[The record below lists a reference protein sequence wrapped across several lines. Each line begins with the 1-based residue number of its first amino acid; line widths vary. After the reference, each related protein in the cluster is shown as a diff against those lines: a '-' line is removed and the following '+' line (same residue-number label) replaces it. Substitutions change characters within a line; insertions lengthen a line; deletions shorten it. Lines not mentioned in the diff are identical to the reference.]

1 MRKLLK
7 DMPPVPLFFIGL
19 ITLPAFLF
27 QDRTLLRITEAGL
40 FLVLCVLSGKRVRIL
55 PGFVL
60 ILSVTAASLLV
71 PYGAVLVRVFGF
83 PVTAGALE
91 FGLSR
96 GFLLLGL
103 FYLSKFSVSS
113 GLRFP
118 GSFGKGIGKVF
129 YYFERF
135 SESRERILIRDL
147 PGSLDAVLISVSKSP
162 GYSRTMEPEK
172 RSAPYIPVVP
182 LAASVFCWALLFV

>member
-1 MRKLLK
+1 MRHLLK
-7 DMPPVPLFFIGL
+7 DIPSVPLFFIGL
-19 ITLPAFLF
+19 ITVPAFLF
-27 QDRTLLRITEAGL
+27 QDRTLLRMTEAGL
-40 FLVLCVLSGKRVRIL
+40 FPVLCVLAGRRVRIL
-55 PGFVL
+55 PGFIL
-60 ILSVTAASLLV
+60 LLSVTVASLLV
-71 PYGAVLVRVFGF
+71 PYGAVLIRVCGF

-103 FYLSKFSVSS
+103 FYLSKFSVSP

-129 YYFERF
+129 YYFEKF

-147 PGSLDAVLISVSKSP
+147 PGSLDAVLISVSRTP
-162 GYSRTMEPEK
+162 GVSHTAKPEK
-172 RSAPYIPVVP
+172 RRAPYVLVFP
-182 LAASVFCWALLFV
+182 LAASVFCWVLLFV